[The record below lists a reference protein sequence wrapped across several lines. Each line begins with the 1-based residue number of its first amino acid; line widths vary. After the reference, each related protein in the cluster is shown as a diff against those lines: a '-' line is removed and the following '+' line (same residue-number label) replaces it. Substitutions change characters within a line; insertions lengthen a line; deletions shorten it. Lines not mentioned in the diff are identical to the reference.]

1 MAIIPLT
8 YKLSW
13 YDPSKPGGVV
23 TVQEDNANLATS
35 LATQFSMEDIINTV
49 SYSGGSI
56 DGSGVQYA
64 LPVFTD
70 TNTIKDIDL
79 GAVNQVLMSGGAG
92 AYPSWGDVDLTNLT
106 PATITMTGLSSPS
119 AFSMAGQNGA
129 GGSIGMTI
137 NNTLAGN
144 TVELQLADSGDF
156 KIKDTAAAG
165 YEYFVTDNSSRNI
178 FLGTTAGMGVGNVA
192 IGMGVADT
200 VTAKLQVVGIAEHAD
215 NTAALLAGLT
225 AGAFYRTVDVLKIVH

>member
-1 MAIIPLT
+1 MAIIPST
-8 YKLSW
+8 YAIGW
-13 YDPSKPGGVV
+13 YDPSQPGGVV
-23 TVQEDNANLATS
+23 TDLNDNANTATS
-35 LATQFSMEDIINTV
+35 NATQYTMEDIINTV
-49 SYSGGSI
+49 SYTGGSI
-56 DGSGVQYA
+56 DGSGAQYA

-70 TNTIKDIDL
+70 TNTITNLAL

-92 AYPSWGDVDLTNLT
+92 ADPSWGDVDLTNLT
-106 PATITMTGLSSPS
+106 PSTIAMTGLSSPS

-129 GGSIGMTI
+129 GGSIGMTM

-156 KIKDTAAAG
+156 KIKDTAASG

-178 FLGTTAGMGVGNVA
+178 FLGTTAGMGVGNIA

-215 NTAALLAGLT
+215 NAAALLAGLT
-225 AGAFYRTVDVLKIVH
+225 AGAFYRTADVLKIVH

>member
-70 TNTIKDIDL
+70 TNTITDLAL
-79 GAVNQVLMSGGAG
+79 GALNQVLMSGGAG

-106 PATITMTGLSSPS
+106 PATITMTGLSTAS
-119 AFSMAGQNGA
+119 AFSMSGQSGM
-129 GGSIGMTI
+129 GGQIGMKM

-144 TVELQLADSGDF
+144 NVELQLADNGDF

-165 YEYFVTDNSSRNI
+165 YEYFCADKSSRNI
-178 FLGTTAGMGVGNVA
+178 FVGTTTGMGVGNVA
-192 IGMGVADT
+192 IGMSPADT
-200 VTAKLQVVGIAEHAD
+200 VTAKLQVVGIVEHAD
-215 NTAALLAGLT
+215 NTAALAAGLT
-225 AGAFYRTVDVLKIVH
+225 AGAFYRTADVLKIVH